1 MPPTQDN
8 TSTVPQLTAR
18 DVSLLATAFQSLK
31 DEGAIQIDYAKLAEL
46 AGYKTA
52 ASANASFLVLKKK
65 LKSGATV
72 ASATAATP
80 SKNSKRNKSKPAVNG
95 DAEDDDEATP
105 TKAAPKKRSKAIKI
119 EPTDAEGGD
128 ADTEVT
134 PSADSPKKDCGKKA
148 TGPAHTEA
156 NADAVTETT
165 NPTPKRK
172 RGPNKPK
179 DPNAH
184 PSKRAKKAGVAVATE
199 DAANAQLHDDAAA
212 AQMNGEQSIFGGD
225 SNIKDEEEEEEKEEV
240 DDSPIDVEEQ
250 KMADDALFNTYL
262 TEGQEA

>member
-1 MPPTQDN
+1 MAPHFSLQ
-8 TSTVPQLTAR
+8 
-18 DVSLLATAFQSLK
+18 SLLPRSPSADTT
-31 DEGAIQIDYAKLAEL
+31 QIDYAKFAEL

-52 ASANASFLVLKKK
+52 ASANTSFLILKKK

-72 ASATAATP
+72 DNATAATP
-80 SKNSKRNKSKPAVNG
+80 SKKNKSKPAVNA
-95 DAEDDDEATP
+95 DAEDGDEATP

-119 EPTDAEGGD
+119 EPTDTEEGD

-134 PSADSPKKDCGKKA
+134 PSVESPKKDSGKKA
-148 TGPAHTEA
+148 TGPAHTET
-156 NADAVTETT
+156 NADAATETT

-184 PSKRAKKAGVAVATE
+184 PSKRAKKAGVTVATE